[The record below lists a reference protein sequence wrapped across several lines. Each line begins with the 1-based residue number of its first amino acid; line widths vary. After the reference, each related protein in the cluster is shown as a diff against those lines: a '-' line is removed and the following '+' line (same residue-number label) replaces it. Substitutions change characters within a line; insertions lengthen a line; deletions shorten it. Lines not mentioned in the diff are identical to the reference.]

1 MTLWTLILVPLLA
14 APAALWAERR
24 SPNAPRWIA
33 AGAMFIDLVLAL
45 LVWSQAGGGH
55 VSNSMQWLMESR
67 LPWIPRWGISLH
79 LGVDGLGLVL
89 VLLTALLGIVAII
102 ASWTEIQQRVGW
114 FHFNVL
120 AVLGGVMG
128 VFVSLDLFLF
138 FLFWEVM
145 LVPMYLLIA
154 VWGHEH
160 RRYAS
165 FKFFIFTQAGSLLL
179 LAAIVALA
187 VGRGHLAGVPSF
199 DYSDLLG
206 LGIDETT
213 ARWLFLGFFVG
224 FAVKLPVVPLHPWLP
239 DAHTEAPTGGSVILA
254 GLLLKTGAYGLI
266 RFAIPLFP
274 DAAREFSP
282 VAMSLGV
289 AGIVYGAILAFAQT
303 DFKRLVAYSSI
314 SHLGFALLGMFAMT
328 GLALQGAVM
337 QLVAHGISTGA
348 LFMLAGALQERLHT
362 RDMRRM
368 GGLWG
373 AMPRMAA
380 LTLFFAIASLGLPGM
395 ANFIGEFL
403 VLFGSFPEQPLLTVL
418 AATGMVLA
426 AAYALALLQRT
437 FFGPPG
443 GDQPERD
450 LSRLAFGS
458 LLAMALLQLW
468 LGLYPQPL
476 LKQTAQASH
485 VIIDVD
491 SGRTQSHGRPPAPP
505 QMPTLS
511 RITGLP

>member
-1 MTLWTLILVPLLA
+1 MMLWSLILVPLVA
-14 APAALWAERR
+14 APMAVWAERR
-24 SPNAPRWIA
+24 SNDSPRWIA
-33 AGAMFIDLVLAL
+33 VVAMAVDLILAL
-45 LVWSQAGGGH
+45 ALWSEDDGTHAQT
-55 VSNSMQWLMESR
+55 WLIESR
-67 LPWIPRWGISLH
+67 LPWVPRWGISLH
-79 LGVDGLGLVL
+79 LGMDGFALVL
-89 VLLTALLGIVAII
+89 VLLTAMLGLVAVI
-102 ASWTEIQQRVGW
+102 ASWTEIRERTGW
-114 FHFNVL
+114 FHFNLL
-120 AVLGGVMG
+120 AVLGGVIG

-165 FKFFIFTQAGSLLL
+165 FKFFVFTQGGSLLL

-187 VGRGHLAGVPSF
+187 IVHGDLKGAPSF
-199 DYSDLLG
+199 DYGDLLG
-206 LGIDETT
+206 LEIDAST
-213 ARWLFLGFFVG
+213 ARWLLLGFFIG
-224 FAVKLPVVPLHPWLP
+224 FAVKLPAVPFHTWLP

-274 DAAREFSP
+274 DAARDFSP
-282 VAMSLGV
+282 FVMCLGV
-289 AGIVYGAILAFAQT
+289 AGILYGAVLAFAQT

-328 GLALQGAVM
+328 GIALQGAAM

-348 LFMLAGALQERLHT
+348 LFMLAGALQERLQT

-368 GGLWG
+368 GGLWSTV
-373 AMPRMAA
+373 PRMAA
-380 LTLFFAIASLGLPGM
+380 LALFFAIASLGLPGL

-403 VLFGSFPEQPLLTVL
+403 VLFGSFPDQPLITVL

-437 FFGPPG
+437 FFGPPV
-443 GDQPERD
+443 EARSTWD
-450 LSRLAFGS
+450 LSRAVFAS
-458 LLAMALLQLW
+458 LLSMAMIQIA
-468 LGLYPQPL
+468 LGLYPHVVL
-476 LKQTAQASH
+476 EKTAQATN
-485 VIIDVD
+485 VIAESDYRRRQARAD
-491 SGRTQSHGRPPAPP
+491 MARRSPQPPLTQA
-505 QMPTLS
+505 
-511 RITGLP
+511 TGLP